1 MVASFIGEQLPTEP
15 RMELST
21 PLDIICRII
30 QRAREFDALVPV
42 TDEDPDEDPI
52 DHDDVLASLEEENNE
67 TVEVELLAVLD
78 DLAEDQI
85 VEVLAL
91 AMVGRGTYDAS
102 EWDEALEI
110 AGDPDEPPAVDQIME
125 MPMLAACL
133 EAGLTA
139 FDLSCDGIG
148 QID

>member
-30 QRAREFDALVPV
+30 QRAREFDALVPA

-85 VEVLAL
+85 IEVLAL

>member
-1 MVASFIGEQLPTEP
+1 MLASFIDHLLETEP

-21 PLDIICRII
+21 PLDMICRIV
-30 QRAREFDALVPV
+30 QRAREIDALVPV
-42 TDEDPDEDPI
+42 TDVDPDEDPI
-52 DHDDVLASLEEENNE
+52 DHDDVLAPLEEENNE
-67 TVEVELLAVLD
+67 TVEVELLAVLE
-78 DLAEDQI
+78 DLADDQI

-102 EWDEALEI
+102 EWDEAIEI
-110 AGDPDEPPAVDQIME
+110 AGDPDEPPAIDQIME

-133 EAGLTA
+133 DAGLAA

>member
-1 MVASFIGEQLPTEP
+1 LRASFIGQQLPTEP

-21 PLDIICRII
+21 PLDMICRIV
-30 QRAREFDALVPV
+30 QRARETEAQVPV
-42 TDEDPDEDPI
+42 TDVDPDEDEI
-52 DHDDVLASLEEENNE
+52 DHDDMLSPLEEENNE

-102 EWDEALEI
+102 EWDEAIEI
-110 AGDPDEPPAVDQIME
+110 AGDADEAPAIDQLME
-125 MPMLAACL
+125 MPMLAACI
-133 EAGLTA
+133 EAGLAA

>member
-1 MVASFIGEQLPTEP
+1 
-15 RMELST
+15 MELST

-30 QRAREFDALVPV
+30 QRAREFDALVPA

-52 DHDDVLASLEEENNE
+52 DHDDILAPLEEENNE

>member
-1 MVASFIGEQLPTEP
+1 LPASFIGEQLETEP

-21 PLDIICRII
+21 PLDIICRIV
-30 QRAREFDALVPV
+30 QRAREIDALVPAS
-42 TDEDPDEDPI
+42 DIDPDEDEI
-52 DHDDVLASLEEENNE
+52 DHDDILAPLEEENNE
-67 TVEVELLAVLD
+67 TVEVELLAVLE

-102 EWDEALEI
+102 EWDEAIEI
-110 AGDPDEPPAVDQIME
+110 AGDPDEAPAIDQIME

-133 EAGLTA
+133 EAGLAA

>member
-1 MVASFIGEQLPTEP
+1 LRASFIGRTAATET

-21 PLDIICRII
+21 PLDMICRIV
-30 QRAREFDALVPV
+30 QRAREIDALVPAS
-42 TDEDPDEDPI
+42 DIDPDEDEI
-52 DHDDVLASLEEENNE
+52 DHDDMLAPLEDENNE
-67 TVEVELLAVLD
+67 TVEVELLAVLE

-102 EWDEALEI
+102 EWDEAIEI
-110 AGDPDEPPAVDQIME
+110 AGDPDEAPAVDQLME

-133 EAGLTA
+133 DAGLAA